1 MGQLIQTAFFA
12 LIAVILVEVILM
24 ASWNKLYFTKAIPVL
39 RRKIEITDPEKAE
52 KRINSFITRMD
63 NTDGFEKYKGIK
75 ASEGLFFYRHKLI
88 TFGSKN
94 SAGIH
99 GTISIDSENRC
110 VIIKWNLD
118 YSLLALLI
126 CFIYFISVGVKSA
139 GIEMLLP
146 FLFISIIYAISFAFN
161 RSKFNKLVTEVKYL
175 INRRY

>member
-24 ASWNKLYFTKAIPVL
+24 ASWNKLYFTKAITVL

-75 ASEGLFFYRHKLI
+75 ASEGLFFYCHKLI
-88 TFGSKN
+88 AFGSKN
-94 SAGIH
+94 
-99 GTISIDSENRC
+99 
-110 VIIKWNLD
+110 
-118 YSLLALLI
+118 
-126 CFIYFISVGVKSA
+126 SA

>member
-94 SAGIH
+94 SAGI
-99 GTISIDSENRC
+99 
-110 VIIKWNLD
+110 
-118 YSLLALLI
+118 
-126 CFIYFISVGVKSA
+126 
-139 GIEMLLP
+139 EMLLP

>member
-39 RRKIEITDPEKAE
+39 RQKIEITDPEKAE

-63 NTDGFEKYKGIK
+63 NNDGFEKYKGIK
-75 ASEGLFFYRHKLI
+75 AGEGLFFYRHKLI

-99 GTISIDSENRC
+99 GTISVDSENRC

-126 CFIYFISVGVKSA
+126 YFISLGLKST

-161 RSKFNKLVTEVKYL
+161 RSKFNQLVTEVKYI

>member
-12 LIAVILVEVILM
+12 LIAVILVEVILL

-39 RRKIEITDPEKAE
+39 RRKIEISDPEKAE

-126 CFIYFISVGVKSA
+126 YFISVGVKSA
-139 GIEMLLP
+139 GIEMLIP
-146 FLFISIIYAISFAFN
+146 FLFILIIYAISFAINRNKFN
-161 RSKFNKLVTEVKYL
+161 RLVTEVKYL
-175 INRRY
+175 INRLY